1 MPLSPLRSF
10 AIFAHSLGGWLVTEP
25 FIVPGLYEP
34 YENDTTQAVDEYTL
48 TQKYGSNATA
58 MMKDHYDT
66 FITEEDFALIAGAGL
81 SWIRLPFGFWAIE
94 TIDGEPFVEGLSWQ
108 YVLK

>member
-1 MPLSPLRSF
+1 M
-10 AIFAHSLGGWLVTEP
+10 
-25 FIVPGLYEP
+25 PGLYEP
-34 YENDTTQAVDEYTL
+34 YENDTTQAIDEYTL
-48 TQKYGSNATA
+48 CEKYGDNATA
-58 MMKDHYDT
+58 RMKEHYDT

-94 TIDGEPFVEGLSWQ
+94 TIEGEPFVEGLSWQ

>member
-1 MPLSPLRSF
+1 
-10 AIFAHSLGGWLVTEP
+10 
-25 FIVPGLYEP
+25 
-34 YENDTTQAVDEYTL
+34 
-48 TQKYGSNATA
+48 
-58 MMKDHYDT
+58 MKEHYDT

-94 TIDGEPFVEGLSWQ
+94 TIEGEPFVEGLSWQ